1 MALSE
6 RAQQQRERVRH
17 AQCPG
22 CGSADLREGSAWCIE
37 CESDLVHRYF
47 SRLGKPCPAWACAHR
62 HCRAF
67 NHAPGQRQLWQETR
81 EDSDPVDM

>member
-47 SRLGKPCPAWACAHR
+47 WDL
-62 HCRAF
+62 
-67 NHAPGQRQLWQETR
+67 QR
-81 EDSDPVDM
+81 

>member
-6 RAQQQRERVRH
+6 RAQQQRERVRN
-17 AQCPG
+17 ALCPG
-22 CGSADLREGSAWCIE
+22 CGSADLREGSVWCIE
-37 CESDLVHRYF
+37 CESDLVHRHF

-62 HCRAF
+62 GCRAF
-67 NHAPGQRQLWQETR
+67 TGTPGQQQVRQEIR

>member
-6 RAQQQRERVRH
+6 RALQQRARLRN
-17 AQCPG
+17 ALCPG
-22 CGSADLREGSAWCIE
+22 CGSRDLREGSAWCIE

-62 HCRAF
+62 RC
-67 NHAPGQRQLWQETR
+67 HA
-81 EDSDPVDM
+81 SDGDQGRSNIDQDHT